1 MGGGYMKKSFVLY
14 TDQRNAIADLSQ
26 QQKGELLDALYTYA
40 DSKEIL
46 SFTAPEVKI
55 AFNFISQQI
64 DRDSEKYAEISKK
77 RAEAGR
83 RGGRPKK
90 QVETKKANAFKE
102 SNGKQTNPDTD
113 NDTVTDTDN
122 DTDNNTAESCD
133 VNGNKPNA
141 LLPEREKE
149 KKGSV
154 NDQREKIYIKC
165 LEYYN
170 NMIAYYGSSM
180 KKVKALTD
188 LRRERLAELF
198 RLYNT
203 GNYQTAICN
212 AVQSK
217 FCNGQTRERKKPV
230 DYDWLIKVDN
240 FTKAFE
246 GSL

>member
-1 MGGGYMKKSFVLY
+1 
-14 TDQRNAIADLSQ
+14 
-26 QQKGELLDALYTYA
+26 
-40 DSKEIL
+40 
-46 SFTAPEVKI
+46 
-55 AFNFISQQI
+55 
-64 DRDSEKYAEISKK
+64 
-77 RAEAGR
+77 
-83 RGGRPKK
+83 
-90 QVETKKANAFKE
+90 
-102 SNGKQTNPDTD
+102 
-113 NDTVTDTDN
+113 
-122 DTDNNTAESCD
+122 
-133 VNGNKPNA
+133 
-141 LLPEREKE
+141 
-149 KKGSV
+149 
-154 NDQREKIYIKC
+154 
-165 LEYYN
+165 
-170 NMIAYYGSSM
+170 MIAYYGSSM